1 MSNFTDVPIKFPS
14 MTMFNPKLVM
24 THVDDLKRI
33 CQELQ
38 TEIIKLREKIDSLE
52 KSTSKKPKE

>member
-24 THVDDLKRI
+24 THVDELKRI

-38 TEIIKLREKIDSLE
+38 NEIIKLNTKIENLE
-52 KSTSKKPKE
+52 KSKKPKE

>member
-24 THVDDLKRI
+24 THVDELKRI

-38 TEIIKLREKIDSLE
+38 TEIIKLNTKIENLE
-52 KSTSKKPKE
+52 KSKKPKE